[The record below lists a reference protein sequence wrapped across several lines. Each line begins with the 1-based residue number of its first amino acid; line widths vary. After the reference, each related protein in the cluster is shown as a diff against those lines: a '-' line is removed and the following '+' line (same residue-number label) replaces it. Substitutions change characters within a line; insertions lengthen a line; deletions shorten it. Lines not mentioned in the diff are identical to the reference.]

1 MSSAIMFL
9 GNVFH
14 FRVKTTVVAPEQ
26 VVVVHCGVAAEAGP
40 LPRLLLLV
48 PRQVH
53 LVDDLLVGVVE
64 HKEDVGDHQ

>member
-9 GNVFH
+9 GNIFPFKVQ
-14 FRVKTTVVAPEQ
+14 TTDVAPEQ
-26 VVVVHCGVAAEAGP
+26 VVVVHSRVTAQTGP

-53 LVDDLLVGVVE
+53 LVDNLLVGVVE